1 MTIKKFL
8 AAIALTFCSITAT
21 AQQWVEVAKTDETV
35 FYIQVSS
42 FTATENDGGTRVIAA
57 IGKTFG
63 INSNRVDV
71 LIWYVPVTDC
81 ITGRGKFY
89 VLDSNGKPRSNHDF
103 VFQNGAVSSTIAEI
117 ICRVGQG
124 NRSNR
129 SNTPSTSN
137 RI

>member
-8 AAIALTFCSITAT
+8 AAITLTFCSITAT
-21 AQQWVEVAKTDETV
+21 AQQWVELAKTDETV
-35 FYIQVSS
+35 FYVQVNS
-42 FTATENDGGTRVIAA
+42 FTATENDGGTKVIAA

-71 LIWYVPVTDC
+71 LIWYVPITDC

-103 VFQNGAVSSTIAEI
+103 VFQNGTVSSTIAEI
-117 ICRVGQG
+117 ICRAGQQHYLR
-124 NRSNR
+124 RS
-129 SNTPSTSN
+129 STGKQ
-137 RI
+137 I

>member
-1 MTIKKFL
+1 MIIKKLL
-8 AAIALTFCSITAT
+8 AAIAFTLCSITAN
-21 AQQWVEVAKTDETV
+21 AQQWVEIAKTDETV
-35 FYIQVSS
+35 FYIQANS

-71 LIWYVPVTDC
+71 LIWYVPVSDC
-81 ITGRGKFY
+81 IAGRGKFY

-103 VFQNGAVSSTIAEI
+103 VFQNGTVSSTIAEI
-117 ICRVGQG
+117 ICRVGAG
-124 NRSNR
+124 NKSNR
-129 SNTPSTSN
+129 SNSSNTSI

>member
-81 ITGRGKFY
+81 IAGRGKFY